1 MKHDTLPSSR
11 RAAGALRL
19 ALAAALL
26 AVSAQALAQYL
37 WIDEKGVKQLSD
49 RPPPPNIPEKH
60 ILKAPGK
67 PLFDPNAPAPA
78 AAADAAEAPESKA
91 KAAPTLSERNADF
104 NKRKTEAAQAEQKSA
119 DEVRRKAA
127 EAANCAAARNH
138 QRALDEGIRMSTY
151 DKDGQRVIM
160 GDAERAEA
168 SKKNQQVLANC
179 H

>member
-1 MKHDTLPSSR
+1 MKHVTFPPPR

-49 RPPPPNIPEKH
+49 RPPPPNIPEKN

-78 AAADAAEAPESKA
+78 PAADAAEAPETKT
-91 KAAPTLSERNADF
+91 KAAPTLSERHADV
-104 NKRKTEAAQAEQKSA
+104 NKRKTEAAQAEEKRA
-119 DEVRRKAA
+119 DEERRKAA
-127 EAANCAAARNH
+127 AAAN
-138 QRALDEGIRMSTY
+138 
-151 DKDGQRVIM
+151 
-160 GDAERAEA
+160 
-168 SKKNQQVLANC
+168 
-179 H
+179 